1 MKVKV
6 LARPKVGGWCSEEER
21 EEVVVVMMIFLF
33 GGIGPAQQ
41 WYGNKNWGLWRASE
55 ILGMWVMLKL
65 LSTPC
70 KTKT

>member
-33 GGIGPAQQ
+33 GGIARPSSG
-41 WYGNKNWGLWRASE
+41 KE
-55 ILGMWVMLKL
+55 
-65 LSTPC
+65 
-70 KTKT
+70 TKIGGCGERRRYLVCGSC